1 MDVTVT
7 MTAEEFLE
15 FMAWRKDK
23 NHYRSEM
30 DTWNRKWK
38 MYGKV
43 PGSKISFPGSNRRDS
58 SRRAGCDSQSRRW
71 RNHGSGT

>member
-30 DTWNRKWK
+30 DT
-38 MYGKV
+38 
-43 PGSKISFPGSNRRDS
+43 
-58 SRRAGCDSQSRRW
+58 
-71 RNHGSGT
+71 